1 MSRSATGAVDPD
13 TCKLIGKSRPKQIW
27 DPAAHHKTWNNI
39 NWKSRGPAG
48 PDSTLQVSTE
58 TVFQCMAC
66 ARINLEWWVKIFNWT
81 NHLAFGVCLF
91 SSDKEIIRLCRW
103 WGLVTPAQE
112 PASLQS
118 PMFVPANPFIHSS
131 ICHSKSFPLNPFF
144 LNNCNNNHVCFAI
157 LWLSAM

>member
-48 PDSTLQVSTE
+48 PHSTLQVSTE

-66 ARINLEWWVKIFNWT
+66 ARINLEWLVKIFDWT

-144 LNNCNNNHVCFAI
+144 LNCNNNHVCFAI